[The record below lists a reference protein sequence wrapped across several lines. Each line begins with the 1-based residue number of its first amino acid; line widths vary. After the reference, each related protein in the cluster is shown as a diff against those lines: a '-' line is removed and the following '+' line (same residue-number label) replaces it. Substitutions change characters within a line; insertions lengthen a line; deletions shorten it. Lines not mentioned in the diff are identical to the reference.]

1 MFFYNLEKLGKLE
14 EAADS
19 RKNKGFEVQIM
30 KTLFYG
36 GNILTMEENLY
47 TQALL
52 VKDDKILAVGPEADL
67 RAMAGKCEEVN
78 LYGATLMPGFID
90 AHSHFS
96 QMASAQLQISLEG
109 ADTVEEMGRR
119 IGIFLEKHKPAPGQW
134 VTARDYDKA
143 PPFPTLEELDS
154 FAPKNPLV
162 IHHKSGHM
170 GFLNSLGLEALDI
183 TPQTQ
188 APEGGRI
195 ETKDGKLTGYL
206 EENAFVSYLKKIP
219 MAPPEELLQA
229 YAKAQEIYA
238 SYGITTIQDG
248 MIVRE
253 LLPLYHMLIGRKLLK
268 LDLVAYPEPDT
279 YPQAREELGKAS
291 RHLRIGG
298 MKIFLDGSPQGR
310 TAWMRRPYAG
320 SDDYRGYGTMTDEAV
335 KQAMEKAARE
345 ETQLLAHCNGDAA
358 AEQFLSCLE
367 AVEESY
373 PKLKDLRPVIVH
385 GQLMGRD
392 QLPKAAALGAMV
404 SFFVA
409 HVYHWGDVHVQNFG
423 MDRASCI
430 SPARSALEQGVPIT
444 FHQDAPVIQ
453 PDMLETVW
461 CACNRV
467 TSKGV
472 KLGQEECISVLDALK
487 AITVNAAY
495 QYFQEDRKGTL
506 APGKCADLVVLSR
519 DPLQTPRE
527 ELDQIQVLET
537 WKDGERVY
545 QK

>member
-1 MFFYNLEKLGKLE
+1 
-14 EAADS
+14 
-19 RKNKGFEVQIM
+19 M

-36 GNILTMEENLY
+36 GSILTMEENLY
-47 TQALL
+47 AQAL
-52 VKDDKILAVGPEADL
+52 VAEDDKILAVGSEEEM
-67 RAMAGKCEEVN
+67 RALAGNCEEVN
-78 LYGATLMPGFID
+78 LQGATLMPGFID

-96 QMASAQLQISLEG
+96 QMASAQLQISLDG
-109 ADTVEEMGRR
+109 ADTVEEMQRR
-119 IGIFLEKHKPAPGQW
+119 IWQFLEKNKPAPGQW

-143 PPFPTLEELDS
+143 PPFPTLEQLDS

-170 GFLNSLGLEALDI
+170 GFLNSLALEALDI

-219 MAPPEELLQA
+219 MAPPEQLLQA
-229 YAKAQEIYA
+229 YAQAQDIYA

-253 LLPLYHMLIGRKLLK
+253 LLPLYHMLLGRKLLK
-268 LDLVAYPEPDT
+268 LDLVAYPDPDT
-279 YPQAREELGKAS
+279 YPQAQEELGKAS

-310 TAWMRRPYAG
+310 TAWMRKPYACG
-320 SDDYRGYGTMTDEAV
+320 GDYRGYGTMTDDAV
-335 KQAMEKAARE
+335 KQAMEKAARQ

-367 AVEESY
+367 AVEGEY
-373 PKLKDLRPVIVH
+373 PQLKNLRPVIVH
-385 GQLMGRD
+385 GQLMGLD
-392 QLPKAAALGAMV
+392 QLPKAAALGAMI

-409 HVYHWGDVHVQNFG
+409 HVYHWGDIHVKNFG
-423 MDRASCI
+423 MERSSRI
-430 SPARSALEQGVPIT
+430 SPARSALEQGIPIT

-453 PDMLETVW
+453 PDMLETLW
-461 CACNRV
+461 CACCRRTRGGMV
-467 TSKGV
+467 
-472 KLGQEECISVLDALK
+472 LGREEQIPVLDALK
-487 AITVNAAY
+487 AVTVNAAY
-495 QYFQEDRKGTL
+495 QYFEEKDKGTL
-506 APGKCADLVVLSR
+506 APGKRADFVILSQN
-519 DPLQTPRE
+519 PLEIPAESLRS
-527 ELDQIQVLET
+527 IQVLQT
-537 WKDGERVY
+537 WKDGQCIYTR
-545 QK
+545 Q